1 MMSTAISS
9 IMRNSS
15 SDYTSFELCTVFDSF
30 LYITFF
36 SHVHLQLG
44 VFLLMEDIHVNDL
57 TLMPIIDNHFL

>member
-1 MMSTAISS
+1 
-9 IMRNSS
+9 MRNSS

-44 VFLLMEDIHVNDL
+44 VYFIDGGYSCKRLDADANYRQSFL
-57 TLMPIIDNHFL
+57 